1 MVFEINDGSFLR
13 LFEAFIETGPQLIL
27 QLYIFVEMQPLS
39 PNIFTITGKK
49 TFSCSLFLTSHIP
62 GAKVL
67 VMACLTALGTE
78 TSEACKH
85 YLNFHVLALS

>member
-49 TFSCSLFLTSHIP
+49 FFLCSLFLSSRYSWSGALEMSYVTAP
-62 GAKVL
+62 GAETTL
-67 VMACLTALGTE
+67 ACP
-78 TSEACKH
+78 H
-85 YLNFHVLALS
+85 